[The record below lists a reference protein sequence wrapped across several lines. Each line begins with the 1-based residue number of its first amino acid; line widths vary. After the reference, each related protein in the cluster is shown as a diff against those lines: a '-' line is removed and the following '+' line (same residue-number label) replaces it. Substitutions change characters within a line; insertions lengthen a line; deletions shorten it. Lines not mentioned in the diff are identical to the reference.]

1 MPEPRR
7 RVDRSDRRGVYVAV
21 ALFYVFLFL
30 AVIWPVY
37 PAFATIEPRILGM
50 PFSMA
55 YVVAAL
61 LLSFS
66 ALLWLY
72 LWEGPARGAEPPS
85 TPDEDPR

>member
-1 MPEPRR
+1 MHT
-7 RVDRSDRRGVYVAV
+7 AV

-37 PAFATIEPRILGM
+37 PRYATIEPRILGM

-72 LWEGPARGAEPPS
+72 LWEGPERRAEPRS
-85 TPDEDPR
+85 TPDEDPG

>member
-1 MPEPRR
+1 
-7 RVDRSDRRGVYVAV
+7 VYVAV
-21 ALFYVFLFL
+21 AVFYILLFL

-55 YVVAAL
+55 YVVGAL

-72 LWEGPARGAEPPS
+72 LWEGPERGAEPRS
-85 TPDEDPR
+85 NPDEDPG

>member
-1 MPEPRR
+1 M
-7 RVDRSDRRGVYVAV
+7 YVAV
-21 ALFYVFLFL
+21 AVFYILLFL

-50 PFSMA
+50 PLSMA

-72 LWEGPARGAEPPS
+72 LWEGPDRGAEPRS
-85 TPDEDPR
+85 GDEDPG